1 MVSDSARD
9 VAIGA
14 VVVMLLLSATI
25 VAAVTFSSTPAPYQG
40 AETFGVE
47 DGPEVTLVAE
57 DETDVNF
64 EDLHG
69 DGQLDIET
77 GEGAIVVGGDPG
89 ASARID
95 VTEIEGDQTVAT
107 EISAGADWLTLEP
120 ADKQRVDVRGDV
132 DAIRFQAIS
141 VDDGTTDLEL
151 AGNSGGAAQL
161 RLYGLPAS
169 ESIVLYDP
177 TSGTVLGSGETT
189 SAGTLEA
196 SADLESST
204 QEVAVRTAGSFS
216 AELSNPT
223 PEGEVTELPEELAV
237 DVTAEAYPATV
248 TFELEGQ
255 QVGTVEATENGTVS
269 TDVDVSELGTY
280 NWSATVEDDV
290 GQIDSVDVSFETPR
304 ELTIREEHDPQT
316 LVDNS
321 TLTLRFYTAGGEIAI
336 ERETTDGTLDM
347 EGLPNSDFVV
357 FVESEGHYDR
367 RVYLGSIF
375 EQTDIYLL
383 NESEF
388 PRGEN
393 DAIRSRFTYTDMTG
407 EFPRADTTIQVQRS
421 IDTNGDG
428 TSEWRT
434 VAGDFWGAGGEFEA
448 ILEHGARYRLFVQNQ
463 ETGAT
468 DMVGTHIPT
477 EDLAHQIRI
486 SGLTQEAE
494 NSSGVYANAQLHAED
509 GVIEYVYQDPSN
521 ETEELTVRV
530 TSQDGDTELF
540 NETVTATLGPYQ
552 NTVALNESQLEENW
566 VVQFESDRHNAA
578 VPVGAGSVALPV
590 NVPGWLMAFLMSMA
604 VTFVG
609 ALYGPRTALLGA
621 WAMVFVASGAAMFG
635 WAFSWPGVVA
645 AALIAVGMT
654 FLSRVMP

>member
-14 VVVMLLLSATI
+14 VVVLLLLSATI

-69 DGQLDIET
+69 NGQLDIET

-95 VTEIEGDQTVAT
+95 VTEIEGEETVAT
-107 EISAGADWLTLEP
+107 EISGGADWLTLEP

-141 VDDGTTDLEL
+141 VDDGTTDIEL

-177 TSGTVLGSGETT
+177 TSRTVLGSGETT

-237 DVTAEAYPATV
+237 NVTAEAYPATV
-248 TFELEGQ
+248 TFEFEGEE
-255 QVGTVEATENGTVS
+255 VGTVEATENGTVS

-290 GQIDSVDVSFETPR
+290 GQTDTVDVSFETPR

-357 FVESEGHYDR
+357 FVESENHYDR

-375 EQTDIYLL
+375 EQTDLYVL
-383 NESEF
+383 NETEF

-407 EFPRADTTIQVQRS
+407 EFPRADTTIQIQRS

-540 NETVTATLGPYQ
+540 NETVNATLGPYQ
-552 NTVALNESQLEENW
+552 NTVALNESQLEDNW
-566 VVQFESDRHNAA
+566 VVQFDSNRHTAA

-621 WAMVFVASGAAMFG
+621 WAMVFVAAGAAMFG